1 MAVVN
6 KLSPMVLVAKD
17 HSFTILD
24 REDIPDTNEKK
35 TSGTTTSIKRF
46 LKICPPR
53 LKMYFSTTIDIF
65 SEINPDV

>member
-1 MAVVN
+1 M
-6 KLSPMVLVAKD
+6 
-17 HSFTILD
+17 LD
-24 REDIPDTNEKK
+24 REDIPDTSEKK

-53 LKMYFSTTIDIF
+53 LKIYFSTTTDIF